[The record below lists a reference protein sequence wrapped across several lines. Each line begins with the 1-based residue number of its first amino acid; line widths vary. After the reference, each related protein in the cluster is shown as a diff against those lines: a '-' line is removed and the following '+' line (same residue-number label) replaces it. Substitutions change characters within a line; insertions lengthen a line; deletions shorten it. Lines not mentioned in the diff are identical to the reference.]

1 MTTFVIRRI
10 LVSLP
15 VIFGIFVAVFVITR
29 LLPGDPCRAL
39 LGEKA
44 TEAACSAFN
53 ARYGYDQPIPIQ
65 FVRYL
70 QQVLT
75 GDLGESIRFGV
86 PVTQLIVDRLPT
98 TIELTV
104 ISLSIATFFG
114 IKLGVRS
121 ATKRNS
127 RTDVST
133 MIFANLGVSIPVF
146 VLGLLLAYFFA
157 VVLKGTPIALPPA
170 GRYTA
175 GVIPDEIA
183 VAWGL
188 GGLGGPLRVLLDFI
202 SNMAIP
208 NAILTLRPDL
218 LVDAL
223 SHLILPSFALATI
236 PMAVIARVTRSSL
249 LDVLGIDAL
258 LNGPAFS
265 FVPAGDH
272 NNVIAFL
279 DSAHTSHPDFLQN
292 FRRQGNNLHET
303 FGTQFARHRPE
314 NTRADGLQL
323 LVQQHRRV
331 GIEPHQR
338 AVRAAHTFGGAY
350 HHRVIDFTLF
360 NAATRRGILNADLD
374 HIADAGVT
382 PLGTTQ
388 HLDAHN
394 AARAG
399 IIGDVQ
405 VGLHLN
411 HVTPRL
417 F

>member
-175 GVIPDEIA
+175 GVIPDKIA

-249 LDVLGIDAL
+249 LDVLGTDYIRTARAKGLSAREVVSGHALRNAL
-258 LNGPAFS
+258 LP
-265 FVPAGDH
+265 VVT
-272 NNVIAFL
+272 VIGLSLGGLLSGAVLTETIF
-279 DSAHTSHPDFLQN
+279 N
-292 FRRQGNNLHET
+292 F
-303 FGTQFARHRPE
+303 
-314 NTRADGLQL
+314 
-323 LVQQHRRV
+323 
-331 GIEPHQR
+331 
-338 AVRAAHTFGGAY
+338 
-350 HHRVIDFTLF
+350 
-360 NAATRRGILNADLD
+360 
-374 HIADAGVT
+374 AGVGRT
-382 PLGTTQ
+382 ISEAITARDLLQ
-388 HLDAHN
+388 HGVVLDVVPRDQLDAKVN
-394 AARAG
+394 AFADKLARGATKAIKWTKTSINMPLRQLAHSMMDASLAYEAITNMG
-399 IIGDVQ
+399 ADHQ
-405 VGLHLN
+405 EA
-411 HVTPRL
+411 VTAFQEKRKPR
-417 F
+417 FTGR